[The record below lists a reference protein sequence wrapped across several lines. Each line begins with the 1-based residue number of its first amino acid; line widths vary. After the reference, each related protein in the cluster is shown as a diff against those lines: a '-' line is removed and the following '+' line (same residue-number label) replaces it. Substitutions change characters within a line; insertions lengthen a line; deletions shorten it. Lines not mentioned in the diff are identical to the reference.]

1 MPRFWNFIQ
10 NEATP
15 DAIELR
21 IDGKII
27 DDEQAWLYEWFGIKA
42 SSPNKFRQEL
52 AEHSGKNITV
62 WINSN
67 GGSCAAAAGI
77 YDALKNHNGEK
88 TCKITRAVSAATV
101 IAMACDKILMS
112 PVGVF
117 MVHNPWTGAEGD
129 AGKFRRVANVL
140 DVIKATIMNAYQAK
154 TGKPREK
161 IAQMMDAETW
171 MSAQMA
177 KNEGFVD
184 DVLYADDPAAGI
196 ENSFMFS
203 RASMQNE
210 SIADIM
216 NFAEQNGEEGAPGQG
231 GGNSKESIL
240 AEAKKLLT
248 AAWQSFSSHEKNE
261 RVGEEQELSIKN
273 SDDLKKNYPDI
284 ANQIAAEAIKNEQ
297 DRVSALDAMSDAAN
311 PIVQALIADA
321 KNTGKSADDIKAA
334 VEIAKKHAPAAPPKN
349 DAADHFAKVFNDNAA
364 SGVNGVAGA
373 AQDGDNDQ
381 KEYAVAVNLM
391 VSAMNNTLNGGKK

>member
-1 MPRFWNFIQ
+1 
-10 NEATP
+10 
-15 DAIELR
+15 
-21 IDGKII
+21 
-27 DDEQAWLYEWFGIKA
+27 
-42 SSPNKFRQEL
+42 
-52 AEHSGKNITV
+52 
-62 WINSN
+62 
-67 GGSCAAAAGI
+67 
-77 YDALKNHNGEK
+77 
-88 TCKITRAVSAATV
+88 
-101 IAMACDKILMS
+101 
-112 PVGVF
+112 
-117 MVHNPWTGAEGD
+117 
-129 AGKFRRVANVL
+129 
-140 DVIKATIMNAYQAK
+140 
-154 TGKPREK
+154 
-161 IAQMMDAETW
+161 
-171 MSAQMA
+171 
-177 KNEGFVD
+177 
-184 DVLYADDPAAGI
+184 
-196 ENSFMFS
+196 
-203 RASMQNE
+203 MQNE

-261 RVGEEQELSIKN
+261 SVGEEQELSIKN

-321 KNTGKSADDIKAA
+321 KNAGKSADDIKAA

-381 KEYAVAVNLM
+381 KEYAGAVNLM